1 MNCSAQRHGPVK
13 KVFGTKLFSV
23 VEMRYARRIEPSVAW
38 VADDAGCDGRAVN
51 RPKPG
56 WGKKDVKCAA
66 NCHCWQR
73 SGSGTGSGIGGG
85 AASR

>member
-38 VADDAGCDGRAVN
+38 VADDAGCDGRAVH
-51 RPKPG
+51 RPRPG
-56 WGKKDVKCAA
+56 WGKTCQMCRELSLPAA
-66 NCHCWQR
+66 
-73 SGSGTGSGIGGG
+73 IGHGCPE
-85 AASR
+85 RN